1 MAYSGKFYPQN
12 PQKYKG
18 DYNNIIYRSSWE
30 CRVMNW
36 LDKNESVIEWGSEE
50 FSIPYKSPV
59 DGKMHRYYP
68 DFFVRVQQKDGIIRA
83 MVIEI
88 KPMKQTKPP
97 EKKKRVTKQYIQ
109 EVVTW
114 GINEAKWKAATE
126 FCLDRGWT
134 FKVLT
139 EHDLSFA

>member
-12 PQKYKG
+12 PGKYKG

-36 LDKNESVIEWGSEE
+36 LDKNENIVEWGSEE

-59 DGKMHRYYP
+59 DGKFHRYYP
-68 DFFVRVQQKDGIIRA
+68 DFFVRVKQKDGIIRA

-88 KPMKQTKPP
+88 KPKKQTKPP

-114 GINEAKWKAATE
+114 GINEAKWKAAEE
-126 FCLDRGWT
+126 FCKDRGWA

-139 EHDLSFA
+139 EDDIAFT

>member
-18 DYNNIIYRSSWE
+18 NYNNIIYRSSWE

>member
-12 PQKYKG
+12 PGKYKG

-36 LDKNESVIEWGSEE
+36 LDKNENIVEWGSEE

-59 DGKMHRYYP
+59 DGKYHRYYP
-68 DFFVRVQQKDGIIRA
+68 DFFVRVKQKDGIIRA

-88 KPMKQTKPP
+88 KPKKQTKPP
-97 EKKKRVTKQYIQ
+97 QKKKRVTKQYIQ

-126 FCLDRGWT
+126 FCTDRGWV

-139 EHDLSFA
+139 EDDIAFT